1 MVRKIGPDIRNANWL
16 FYNDKLLGT
25 PRSIKKETESS
36 LLAVS
41 PDELADILE
50 QSTDII
56 YTAMEALYRKAQ
68 STSAEPEKPTHY
80 GKLFMMKMVPAGIGQ
95 ARGTGITELAF
106 DRRHSQSE
114 YNDPDDFTP
123 EDRPYFEAVTAL
135 GYSAQLLINLGDW
148 NAVRD
153 GGWLQGQRPDQT
165 D

>member
-1 MVRKIGPDIRNANWL
+1 MVRKIGSDIRNGNWL

-25 PRSIKKETESS
+25 PRSITKETDSS
-36 LLAVS
+36 IIVVS

-56 YTAMEALYRKAQ
+56 FTAMEALHRKTQA
-68 STSAEPEKPTHY
+68 TSAEPEKPTRY
-80 GKLFMMKMVPAGIGQ
+80 GKLFMTKMVPAGIGQ
-95 ARGTGITELAF
+95 ARGTGLTELAF
-106 DRRHSQSE
+106 DRRLSESE
-114 YNDPDDFTP
+114 YNNPNDFTP

-153 GGWLQGQRPDQT
+153 GGWLQGQRPDQI
-165 D
+165 